1 LAPRLFLAGIVDLRI
16 RRTTTGIPGEPEAF
30 MNPNEQDD
38 GPIGGLLCVLLALV
52 LMLII

>member
-1 LAPRLFLAGIVDLRI
+1 
-16 RRTTTGIPGEPEAF
+16 
-30 MNPNEQDD
+30 MNPNEQDY